1 MLLLWGLVFFG
12 YGMLNNKYLGL
23 WEYLEMFVCLD
34 EDTLLEMKSGLQE
47 GELQSLL
54 TSYIM
59 RAFAFWIGEA
69 KSRPLSPTC
78 PELYPAILNPKA
90 GVLPVIILCSNPF
103 SPLISALCVLLDE
116 AEEVKGHM
124 ILSNAMT

>member
-1 MLLLWGLVFFG
+1 VFFG

-59 RAFAFWIGEA
+59 RAFAF
-69 KSRPLSPTC
+69 
-78 PELYPAILNPKA
+78 
-90 GVLPVIILCSNPF
+90 
-103 SPLISALCVLLDE
+103 
-116 AEEVKGHM
+116 
-124 ILSNAMT
+124 